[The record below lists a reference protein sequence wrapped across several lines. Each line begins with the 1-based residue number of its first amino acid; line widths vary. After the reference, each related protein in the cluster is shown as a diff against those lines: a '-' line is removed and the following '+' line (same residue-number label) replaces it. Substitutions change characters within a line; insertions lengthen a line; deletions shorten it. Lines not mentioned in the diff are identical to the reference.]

1 MRARILTKRIE
12 LPNDPQLVA
21 ELSRLRTKYRAGSAT
36 VEIPRSGDSHCD
48 LAVAL
53 MAAVAELDRHGVGA
67 NPAAAAFH
75 WDAYPS
81 GADVGYG
88 TPGYGSVVAPQT

>member
-1 MRARILTKRIE
+1 VRARILRKRIE

-21 ELSRLRTKYRAGSAT
+21 ELSRLRTKYRAGPAT

-48 LAVAL
+48 VAVAL
-53 MAAVAELDRHGVGA
+53 MAAVIELDRHGIGA
-67 NPAAAAFH
+67 NPAAAAIY

-81 GADVGYG
+81 GAAVAND
-88 TPGYGSVVAPQT
+88 TPGYGWIG